1 MNNNLD
7 LSLIFINYY
16 SKESLKNVLF
26 SIKNYY
32 DENLEIIIFNNS
44 PEEKLEDLK
53 EIYLNIKIINSEK
66 NLGFTKGCNIAVNN
80 SNKKYILILN
90 PDILFIN
97 EFISYGIKFLE
108 ENKDFGAV
116 GFKILNS
123 DGTIQ
128 KESLRNFP
136 TPLNTLLKFLNLDS
150 LLKIRYSYFDRE
162 LDKSK
167 EANILSGAC
176 MLIRKETFLSINGF
190 DESFFLYGDDIDLCI
205 RLKNKGW
212 KLYYLPIESVIHYKG
227 GSLYKY
233 SFKRIFYSH
242 RAMFLFSKKYY
253 SKNLILLLII
263 YSGIILRFIF
273 LILISI
279 LIRFSKVLSWNYFFD
294 S

>member
-116 GFKILNS
+116 GFKILNP

-176 MLIRKETFLSINGF
+176 MLIRKEAFLNINGF

-279 LIRFSKVLSWNYFFD
+279 LIRFSKVLS
-294 S
+294 

>member
-116 GFKILNS
+116 GFKILNP

-136 TPLNTLLKFLNLDS
+136 TPLNTLLRFLNLDS

-176 MLIRKETFLSINGF
+176 MLIRKEAFLSINGF

-279 LIRFSKVLSWNYFFD
+279 LIRFSKVLS
-294 S
+294 

>member
-116 GFKILNS
+116 GFKILNP

-136 TPLNTLLKFLNLDS
+136 TPLNTLLRFLNLDS

-176 MLIRKETFLSINGF
+176 MLIRKEAFLSINGF

>member
-136 TPLNTLLKFLNLDS
+136 TPLNTLLRFLNLDS

-279 LIRFSKVLSWNYFFD
+279 LIRFSKVLS
-294 S
+294 

>member
-116 GFKILNS
+116 GFKILNP

-136 TPLNTLLKFLNLDS
+136 TPLNTLLRFLNLDS

-176 MLIRKETFLSINGF
+176 MLIRKEAFLNINGF

-279 LIRFSKVLSWNYFFD
+279 LIRFSKVLS
-294 S
+294 